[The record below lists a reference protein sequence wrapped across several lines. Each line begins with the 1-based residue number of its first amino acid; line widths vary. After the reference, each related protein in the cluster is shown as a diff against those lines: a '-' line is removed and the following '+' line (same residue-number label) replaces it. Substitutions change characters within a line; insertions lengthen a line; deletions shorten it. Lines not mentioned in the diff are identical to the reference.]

1 MSIIDMLINCEINL
15 FPVVRPT
22 DLGVAEPAG
31 HTQNLHDGSD
41 SSDGQVCV
49 QRERERERKREI
61 EREKKIYSVRERQAD
76 RIPALNDSIL

>member
-1 MSIIDMLINCEINL
+1 MLVNCESNL

-49 QRERERERKREI
+49 ERERERKREI
-61 EREKKIYSVRERQAD
+61 EREKKIYSGRERQAD
-76 RIPALNDSIL
+76 RIPALNDGIL